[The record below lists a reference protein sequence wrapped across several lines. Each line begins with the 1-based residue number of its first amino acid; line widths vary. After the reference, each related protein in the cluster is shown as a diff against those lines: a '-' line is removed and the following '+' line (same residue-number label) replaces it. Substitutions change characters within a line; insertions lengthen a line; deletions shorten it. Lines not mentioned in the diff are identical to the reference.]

1 MSNEP
6 KAQSSKGLSAESVG
20 LVGAIVIGLSCIA
33 PPYTLTGAIG
43 PTAAAV
49 GHQLPAILLVGFVPM
64 LLTAFGYRELNAA
77 IPDAGTS
84 FTWGVRAFGPYLG
97 WLNGWGLIIA
107 TTVVLSNLAGIAVDF
122 FYLALAQI
130 TRNPQLADLSQNT
143 AVNIAT
149 CLVFMAV
156 ATWVSY
162 RDMQTAQ
169 IVQYILVAFELI
181 VFVGFGAVMF
191 YLAYT
196 GQAYHFN
203 QISLSWFNPLE
214 LGSMGQLAA
223 GVSVALFIYWGWD
236 VTLTM
241 SEETKGS
248 ASTPGKAATLT
259 VTIVVLIYMFVSLG
273 AMTYAGVDPTDELGL
288 GNPKIA
294 NNAFFALATPVLG
307 GGAILISVAVLV
319 STMASLQSTAVSPAR
334 TLLSMGYYGAAP
346 RKLASIHPKYF
357 TPGFSTVLAAI
368 TAGIFYT
375 VMRFLS
381 EKVLWDT
388 VATLGAMI
396 CFYYGLTALA
406 CVVYFRKR
414 WFTSVHNFFMTFLFP
429 GAGALMLFTLLV
441 VTTYDSYDPA
451 FGSGSEIGGIGLVFI
466 LTLLLLGTG
475 VILMLLCRLK
485 YPDFFA
491 GRSPLR
497 KSVAPPTGN
506 EDPPTAIAIKE
517 DK

>member
-1 MSNEP
+1 MANEAKTP
-6 KAQSSKGLSAESVG
+6 SAKGLSADSVG

-49 GHQLPAILLVGFVPM
+49 GHQLPAILLIGFAPM
-64 LLTAFGYRELNAA
+64 SLTAFGYRELNSA

-97 WLNGWGLIIA
+97 WMNGWGLIIA

-122 FYLALAQI
+122 FYLAVSQI
-130 TRNPQLADLSQNT
+130 TGRPEIAQLSQNIGI
-143 AVNIAT
+143 NILT

-156 ATWVSY
+156 ATWISY

-169 IVQYILVAFELI
+169 VVQYVLVGFELLI
-181 VFVGFGAVMF
+181 FIGFGAVMF
-191 YLAYT
+191 YLAYS

-203 QISLSWFNPLE
+203 QIQLSWFNPFE
-214 LGSMGQLAA
+214 LGSMAQLAA

-248 ASTPGKAATLT
+248 ASTPGRAATLT
-259 VTIVVLIYMFVSLG
+259 VTIVVVIYMFVSLG
-273 AMTYAGVDPTDELGL
+273 AMSYAGVDPADALGL

-307 GGAILISVAVLV
+307 SGAILISLAVLV

-334 TLLSMGYYGAAP
+334 TMLSMAYYGAAP
-346 RKLASIHPKYF
+346 KKLASIHPKYF
-357 TPGFSTVLAAI
+357 TPGFSTVVAAVA
-368 TAGIFYT
+368 AGTFYT

-414 WFTSVHNFFMTFLFP
+414 WFTSLRSFLMTFLFP
-429 GAGALMLFTLLV
+429 GLGAVMLFGLLAI
-441 VTTYDSYDPA
+441 TTYDSFDPN

-466 LTLLLLGTG
+466 LTLFLLGLG
-475 VILMLLCRLK
+475 VVLMLICRFR

-491 GRSPLR
+491 GKSPLH
-497 KSVAPPTGN
+497 KSVAPVTGQ
-506 EDPPTAIAIKE
+506 EEPPTMIANS
-517 DK
+517 